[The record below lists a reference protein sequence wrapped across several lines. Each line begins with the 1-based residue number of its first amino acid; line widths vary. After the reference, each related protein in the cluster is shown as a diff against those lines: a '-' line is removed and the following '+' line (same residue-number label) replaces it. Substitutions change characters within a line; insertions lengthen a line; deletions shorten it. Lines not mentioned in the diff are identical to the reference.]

1 MDGSNQSRVAPAPS
15 AAVGATSASA
25 EAEDAT
31 SYLTARW
38 LWLIGVGSAAIVI
51 GLVCAALLPGDPV
64 PLLLAAAGLGLM
76 VAGVAW
82 SQTARWQQAAV
93 SAAFDTALD
102 AHLVVDRHGR
112 VLASNRPAR
121 RLFGEGVG
129 NLAVVEETLSEDM
142 EALTR
147 FRRLRQEAEAGASLT
162 QEVRRRRPSGGAVWW
177 VVTTR
182 ALTTRTLTS
191 RRPLRLWRFEDV
203 TARRE
208 VEALL
213 RDEQVKLVDFMDH
226 APVGFYSVDEEGRFL
241 FANATLARWLG
252 VEARDLVRGAA
263 RLHDFLAEPPSEEV
277 DPASVDAAG
286 ETMAPSEVALKG
298 ADGRTIKASISQSVV
313 RDDDGRFLWTRSVV
327 RDLTAEARMRDAL
340 RASEDRFKRFFED
353 APFGIAMLDDQGRLS
368 EWNAAL
374 RRLVGAENAQLA
386 GRPITELMEPRD
398 RDALTRHL
406 AAVASANTPDP
417 AIEVQLQHRS
427 DLIVA
432 LFASRMVTQPDEPG
446 GYIVQFIDQSERR
459 NLEVQFA
466 QSQKMQAVGQ
476 LAGGIA
482 HDFNNLLT
490 AMIGFCDLLLLRH
503 KPGDPSFGE
512 IMQIKQ
518 NANRAANLVRQLLAF
533 SRQQTL
539 QPRILDVTDVLADL
553 SNLLRR
559 LIGENIELKVVHGRD
574 LGLVKVDQGQM
585 EQVIINMAVNA
596 RDAMPNGGR
605 LTIKTS
611 NVIAS
616 EAIRQGP
623 EEMPPG
629 DYVLIDVIDTGV
641 GIPSENLN
649 RIFDP
654 FFSTKAVGSGTGL
667 GLSTVYGIVRQT
679 GGFVRVD
686 SAPGKGA
693 HFSIYLPRHEIAEAE
708 SPERGVEAQDLSR
721 RDLTGVGR
729 VLLVED
735 EDAVRAFSGRAL
747 RNKGYEVL
755 EADSGEAA
763 LEILSGEGAEV
774 DLLITDVI
782 MPNMDG
788 PTLIREVRKSHPSL
802 KVICISGY
810 AEDRLREKM
819 DIGEGVHFLAKPF
832 SLKQLAAKVKDVM
845 RGAAPTL

>member
-1 MDGSNQSRVAPAPS
+1 MDGTNQSQVTSRPPTVALS
-15 AAVGATSASA
+15 AAAVASA
-25 EAEDAT
+25 ETEEAVP
-31 SYLTARW
+31 SRTARW
-38 LWLIGVGSAAIVI
+38 LWLIVAGAIATAI
-51 GLVCAALLPGDPV
+51 GLVWIGMQPGGPLPLALATVGLV
-64 PLLLAAAGLGLM
+64 VMIAGIG
-76 VAGVAW
+76 W
-82 SQTARWQQAAV
+82 SQAARWRQAAV

-112 VLASNRPAR
+112 VLAANRPAR
-121 RLFGEGVG
+121 RLFGEGVRD
-129 NLAVVEETLSEDM
+129 LAVVEETLAEDM
-142 EALTR
+142 EALAR
-147 FRRLRQEAEAGASLT
+147 FRRLRQEAESGASLT
-162 QEVRRRRPSGGAVWW
+162 QEIRRRRPSGGAVWW

-182 ALTTRTLTS
+182 ALAS
-191 RRPLRLWRFEDV
+191 GRPLRLWRFEDV

-208 VEALL
+208 VETLL

-263 RLHDFLAEPPSEEV
+263 RLHDFLAEPPSGGV
-277 DPASVDAAG
+277 HPASVDATG
-286 ETMAPSEVALKG
+286 ETLASSEVLLKG
-298 ADGRTIKASISQSVV
+298 ADGRTIKASISQSIV
-313 RDDDGRFLWTRSVV
+313 RDDDRRFLWTRSVV

-368 EWNAAL
+368 EWNSAL
-374 RRLVGAENAQLA
+374 RRLVGADNAQLA
-386 GRPITELMEPRD
+386 GRPIAELVDPRD

-406 AAVASANTPDP
+406 DAVASASVPDP
-417 AIEVQLQHRS
+417 AIEVQLHHRS

-432 LFASRMVTQPDEPG
+432 LFASRMQAQPGEPG

-616 EAIRQGP
+616 EAVRQGP

-641 GIPSENLN
+641 GIPPENLN

-693 HFSIYLPRHEIAEAE
+693 HFSIYLPRHEISEAE
-708 SPERGVEAQDLSR
+708 KPERGAEAQDLSR
-721 RDLTGVGR
+721 RDLTGAGR

-747 RNKGYEVL
+747 QNKGYEVL

-763 LEILSGEGAEV
+763 LEILSGEGGEV

-845 RGAAPTL
+845 RGAPPTL